1 MLPLKISNL
10 PSVSDNYVFRPLLR
24 VPKILFYVRMHLY
37 IFSDKRKEKII
48 NKIKQFSKTKKMY
61 NANEL
66 YLRMIYQNAQFKK
79 FHLSV
84 FSLVSTQI
92 RIMRHLSFHASNN
105 NFLPKICFVCKLSNI
120 FKSPSK
126 HSNIDYS

>member
-1 MLPLKISNL
+1 
-10 PSVSDNYVFRPLLR
+10 
-24 VPKILFYVRMHLY
+24 
-37 IFSDKRKEKII
+37 
-48 NKIKQFSKTKKMY
+48 MY

-66 YLRMIYQNAQFKK
+66 YLRMIYHNAQFKK

-92 RIMRHLSFHASNN
+92 RIMRHLLFHACNN